1 MHPSLSSFYNVS
13 SAEQYLS
20 FCHLIIPSEVLEA
33 ARKKEEYQR
42 RHMAGETEGAQREI
56 AQLAIVKARR
66 EAAAKYAT
74 YLNYDILQSYGSL
87 RTCYILLN

>member
-1 MHPSLSSFYNVS
+1 MCASPLDSR
-13 SAEQYLS
+13 E
-20 FCHLIIPSEVLEA
+20 IIEA

-66 EAAAKYAT
+66 EAAAK
-74 YLNYDILQSYGSL
+74 
-87 RTCYILLN
+87 

>member
-1 MHPSLSSFYNVS
+1 MCISPLDSR
-13 SAEQYLS
+13 E
-20 FCHLIIPSEVLEA
+20 IIEA

-66 EAAAKYAT
+66 EAAAK
-74 YLNYDILQSYGSL
+74 LVSSLQ
-87 RTCYILLN
+87 TVT

>member
-1 MHPSLSSFYNVS
+1 MPLNPR
-13 SAEQYLS
+13 E
-20 FCHLIIPSEVLEA
+20 IIEA

-66 EAAAKYAT
+66 EAAAK
-74 YLNYDILQSYGSL
+74 
-87 RTCYILLN
+87 

>member
-1 MHPSLSSFYNVS
+1 MKKVDETLKCHSPSNPR
-13 SAEQYLS
+13 E
-20 FCHLIIPSEVLEA
+20 IIEA

-66 EAAAKYAT
+66 EAAAK
-74 YLNYDILQSYGSL
+74 
-87 RTCYILLN
+87 

>member
-1 MHPSLSSFYNVS
+1 MKR
-13 SAEQYLS
+13 
-20 FCHLIIPSEVLEA
+20 IIHALFVFVFSEVLEA

-66 EAAAKYAT
+66 EAAAK
-74 YLNYDILQSYGSL
+74 
-87 RTCYILLN
+87 

>member
-1 MHPSLSSFYNVS
+1 MCPILIILPPPLSSS
-13 SAEQYLS
+13 E
-20 FCHLIIPSEVLEA
+20 IIEA

-66 EAAAKYAT
+66 EAAAK
-74 YLNYDILQSYGSL
+74 
-87 RTCYILLN
+87 